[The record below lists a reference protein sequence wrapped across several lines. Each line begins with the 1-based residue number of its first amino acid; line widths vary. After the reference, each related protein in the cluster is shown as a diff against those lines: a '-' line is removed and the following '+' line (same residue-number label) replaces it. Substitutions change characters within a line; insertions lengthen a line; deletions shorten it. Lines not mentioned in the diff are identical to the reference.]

1 MSEENVEVIRRGW
14 DAYTRGDLE
23 ALLEVFAP
31 EVVTVM
37 DPAGLERAT
46 YQGREGVLQSLSDF
60 LESFDALVQTPLDY
74 IDAGDR
80 VISHVRQE
88 ARGSSSGVPVSADVW
103 MVFTLRDRKVVRYEF
118 FADEQVAREAAGL
131 SR

>member
-14 DAYTRGDLE
+14 DAYARGDLD

-37 DPAGLERAT
+37 DPSGFEART
-46 YQGREGVLQSLSDF
+46 YEGREGVLQSLSDF
-60 LESFDALVQTPLDY
+60 LESFDAFEQTPLEFM
-74 IDAGDR
+74 DAGER
-80 VISHVRQE
+80 VMTRVRQ
-88 ARGSSSGVPVSADVW
+88 AAKGTSSGVPVSADVW

-118 FADEQVAREAAGL
+118 FSDERAAREAAGL
-131 SR
+131 SE